1 MNGTGRRT
9 FIVGLG
15 SAAAWP
21 LVARGQQPTMPV
33 VGYLQ
38 GGSAERTQP
47 IIAAFR
53 RGLAESGFIEGRN
66 VVIEYRLANGQPDRV
81 PGLADELVRLRVNV
95 LASGYQTAKAAKAAT
110 ATIPI
115 VFMGGAD
122 PVRSGLVPSINRPGG
137 NITGASLASTELLAK
152 RIGLLRE
159 LLPQATTL
167 GVLIDARAPDFQLEV
182 QDVQE
187 AARRVGLSII
197 TPTVNGEGDF
207 ENAFATFVRERAAA
221 VVVAPSVL
229 FNDHPARL
237 ADLAAHHR
245 LPTVYELR
253 EFVEA
258 GGLMAYAPSITEAF
272 RLGGV
277 YAGRVLKGEKPAEM
291 PILLPAKFEF
301 SLNLK
306 AAKALG
312 LTVPPGVLAIA
323 DHVIE

>member
-1 MNGTGRRT
+1 MRRRE
-9 FIVGLG
+9 FITGLG
-15 SAAAWP
+15 AAAWP
-21 LVARGQQPTMPV
+21 VAARAQQAAMPV

-38 GGSAERTQP
+38 GGTWERTQP

-53 RGLAESGFIEGRN
+53 RGLAESGFVEGRN

-81 PGLADELVRLRVNV
+81 PGLAVELVKLRVNV
-95 LASGYQTAKAAKAAT
+95 LASGYQTAKAAKEAT
-110 ATIPI
+110 RTIPI

-122 PVRSGLVPSINRPGG
+122 PVRAGLVASINRPGG
-137 NITGASLASTELLAK
+137 NLTGVSLFATELLGK

-159 LLPQATTL
+159 LVPQATIL
-167 GVLIDARAPDFQLEV
+167 GALIDARVPDPQLEM

-187 AARRVGLSII
+187 AARRLGLSVVIPKV
-197 TPTVNGEGDF
+197 TSESDF
-207 ENAFATFVRERAAA
+207 DDAFASLARERADA
-221 VVVAPSVL
+221 VVVAPSTL
-229 FNDHPARL
+229 FNDHPARR
-237 ADLAAHHR
+237 ADLAARHR

-272 RLGGV
+272 RQGGV
-277 YAGRVLKGEKPAEM
+277 YAGRVLKGEKPADI
-291 PILLPAKFEF
+291 PVLLPANFEF

-312 LTVPPGVLAIA
+312 LAIPPSVLAIA